1 MTNFI
6 PIFPL
11 GIVVYPGEELNLH
24 IFEPKYKQLIQEC
37 FELKK
42 PFGIPAV
49 INDRLSEMG
58 TLVHIREISKVY
70 DDGKMDIKT
79 DGTAV
84 FKILEVIKELPE
96 KLYSGA
102 IVTYPKNVVTGGK
115 QELMKLILHGIRE
128 VYSRLNISRD
138 FKKPDEELKSYD
150 VAHHAGMSIED
161 EYLLLELMHEL
172 QRQEFLKR
180 HLAKVLPVMAQMDL
194 LKGKIKLNG
203 HFKNLEGFKFN
214 P

>member
-1 MTNFI
+1 M
-6 PIFPL
+6 
-11 GIVVYPGEELNLH
+11 
-24 IFEPKYKQLIQEC
+24 
-37 FELKK
+37 
-42 PFGIPAV
+42 
-49 INDRLSEMG
+49 SEMG
-58 TLVHIREISKVY
+58 TLVEIREISKVY
-70 DDGKMDIKT
+70 DDGKMDIRTEGKQ
-79 DGTAV
+79 V

-102 IVTYPKNVVTGGK
+102 IVTYPKNVIGGGK
-115 QELMKLILHGIRE
+115 RELMKLILHGIRE
-128 VYSRLNISRD
+128 IYSRLNISKD
-138 FKKPDEELKSYD
+138 FRKGDDELKSYD

-161 EYLLLELMHEL
+161 EYLLLELLHEL

-203 HFKNLEGFKFN
+203 HFKNIEGFKFK

>member
-11 GIVVYPGEELNLH
+11 DIVVYPGEELNLH
-24 IFEPKYKQLIQEC
+24 IFEPRYKQLVNEC
-37 FELKK
+37 FEMKK
-42 PFGIPAV
+42 LFGIPAV
-49 INDRLSEMG
+49 INDKISETG
-58 TLVHIREISKVY
+58 TLVEIKEISKVY
-70 DDGKMDIKT
+70 DDGQMDIKSE
-79 DGTAV
+79 GKHV
-84 FKILEVIKELPE
+84 FKILEIIKELPD

-102 IVTYPKNVVTGGK
+102 IVTYPKNIITGGK
-115 QELMKLILHGIRE
+115 PELMKLILHGIRE

-138 FKKPDEELKSYD
+138 FKNADDELKSYD

-161 EYLLLELMHEL
+161 EYLLLELLHEL

-203 HFKNLEGFKFN
+203 HFKNIEGFKFK

>member
-24 IFEPKYKQLIQEC
+24 IFEPRYKQLIKEC
-37 FELKK
+37 VASKK

-49 INDRLSEMG
+49 INEKISEMG
-58 TLVHIREISKVY
+58 TLVEVKEISQEY
-70 DDGKMDIKT
+70 EDGKMDIKT
-79 DGTAV
+79 IGTDV
-84 FKILEVIKELPE
+84 FKILEVVHELPE

-102 IVTYPKNVVTGGK
+102 IVTYPPNKFTGGK
-115 QELMKLILHGIRE
+115 KEMMTVILTGIRE
-128 VYSRLNISRD
+128 IYKRLNVSKD
-138 FKKPDEELKSYD
+138 FKKDDGQLISYD
-150 VAHHAGMSIED
+150 VAHHAAMSIED
-161 EYLLLELMHEL
+161 EYLLLELMHEI

-180 HLAKVLPVMAQMDL
+180 HLAKVLPVMVQMDL

-203 HFKNLEGFKFN
+203 HFKNMEGFTFK